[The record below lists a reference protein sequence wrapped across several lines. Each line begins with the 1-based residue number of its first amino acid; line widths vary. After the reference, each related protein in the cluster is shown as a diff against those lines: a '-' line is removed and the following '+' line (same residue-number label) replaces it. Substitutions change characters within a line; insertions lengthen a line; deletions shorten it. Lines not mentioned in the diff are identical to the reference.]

1 MRRVESESLAHHTRM
16 RLSRTDT
23 FLLRSNAFTG
33 EIQPSIGNLSPS
45 LTVLDLSD
53 NAFVGTLP
61 TEIGKLVGL
70 TDLRIARSDR
80 SSPRAGTCPMGCV
93 SGTIPTEF
101 GQLVNLK
108 ILWLF
113 ENALSGAVPSALGN
127 VTGLNECLLNTNSLS
142 GEIPNEFSSLEY
154 LCKFDRRIYS
164 FFCYAPL
171 R

>member
-1 MRRVESESLAHHTRM
+1 
-16 RLSRTDT
+16 
-23 FLLRSNAFTG
+23 
-33 EIQPSIGNLSPS
+33 
-45 LTVLDLSD
+45 
-53 NAFVGTLP
+53 
-61 TEIGKLVGL
+61 
-70 TDLRIARSDR
+70 
-80 SSPRAGTCPMGCV
+80 MGCV